1 MNTFRNIYLLGTSH
15 IASKSV
21 QQVKECFETIK
32 PEIAAIELDEG
43 RAYSLKHK
51 VKKPKNWDLLRSLG
65 LGGFMF
71 YIFGEFVQKKLGKI
85 VNMEPGSEMLAT
97 MKEAEKANA
106 QIVFID
112 QDIRITLQRFSR
124 YFRKREILKMI
135 IDATFGSLKKE
146 KMTMDLSQVPSEE
159 NLEMILGEAKKRYP
173 SLFKILVDERD
184 SFMAKRLFLLSI
196 QNPDKK
202 ILAVTGAGHTKGIMS
217 YLGKYESPMKDMT
230 KN

>member
-1 MNTFRNIYLLGTSH
+1 MKTFRNIYLLGTSH

-21 QQVKECFETIK
+21 LQVKECFDTIK

-51 VKKPKNWDLLRSLG
+51 VKKPKNLDLLRSLG

-71 YIFGEFVQKKLGKI
+71 YIFGEFIQKKLGKL

-97 MKEAEKANA
+97 IKEAEKTNA

-112 QDIRITLQRFSR
+112 RDIQITLSRFSK
-124 YFRKREILKMI
+124 YFKKREILKMI
-135 IDATFGSLKKE
+135 IDVTFGQFKKE
-146 KMTMDLSQVPSEE
+146 KIAIDLSQVPSEE
-159 NLEMILGEAKKRYP
+159 NLELILNEAKKRYP

-202 ILAVTGAGHTKGIMS
+202 ILAVTGAGHTKGILN
-217 YLGKYESPMKDMT
+217 YLNKFESPMKDRQ
-230 KN
+230 

>member
-1 MNTFRNIYLLGTSH
+1 MKTFRNIYLLGTSH

-21 QQVKECFETIK
+21 EQVKECFETIK
-32 PEIAAIELDEG
+32 PEIAAIELDAG

-51 VKKPKNWDLLRSLG
+51 VKKPKTLDLLKTLG

-97 MKEAEKANA
+97 MKEAERTNA
-106 QIVFID
+106 AIVFID
-112 QDIRITLQRFSR
+112 RDIQVTLSRFSK
-124 YFRKREILKMI
+124 YFRKRELFRMI
-135 IDATFGSLKKE
+135 GDMISSPFRKE
-146 KMTMDLSQVPSEE
+146 KMTMDLSKVPSEE

-202 ILAVTGAGHTKGIMS
+202 ILAVTGAGHTNGILS
-217 YLGKYESPMKDMT
+217 YLGKFESPMDKV
-230 KN
+230 